1 MCVPHGVVID
11 NSDAPDVTITDLLNA
26 TFTVIPSCS
35 ITNRRC
41 NLAFFARSVDAPIRF
56 AKKVATKCDLI
67 ASGGTGKRR
76 MTSAELVDCK
86 SLLRGSLI
94 DVETKSRHY
103 RIECLGGN
111 AIRISGHPEYC
122 PDPVPAQLHG
132 SVDKEGVLELGL
144 IGRGMRLIFLLNER
158 RPVTTSRVLRV
169 HVDQP
174 KVVQPKSSPSIH

>member
-1 MCVPHGVVID
+1 MLPSG
-11 NSDAPDVTITDLLNA
+11 LLA
-26 TFTVIPSCS
+26 QGW
-35 ITNRRC
+35 RC
-41 NLAFFARSVDAPIRF
+41 PNIRER
-56 AKKVATKCDLI
+56 VATNGDLM
-67 ASGGTGKRR
+67 ASDRMGKLR
-76 MTSAELVDCK
+76 MTSAEFVDCK

-144 IGRGMRLIFLLNER
+144 IGRGMRLIFLLNEH

>member
-1 MCVPHGVVID
+1 M
-11 NSDAPDVTITDLLNA
+11 SDSAK
-26 TFTVIPSCS
+26 FS
-35 ITNRRC
+35 
-41 NLAFFARSVDAPIRF
+41 RSKKAIAPIR
-56 AKKVATKCDLI
+56 KKAATNGDVI
-67 ASGGTGKRR
+67 ASSTNGGCRDSY
-76 MTSAELVDCK
+76 MTSAELIDCK
-86 SLLRGSLI
+86 SLVRGSLI

-122 PDPVPAQLHG
+122 PDPVAAQLHG
-132 SVDKEGVLELGL
+132 SVDKEGILELGL
-144 IGRGMRLIFLLNER
+144 IGRGMRLMFLLDER

>member
-1 MCVPHGVVID
+1 
-11 NSDAPDVTITDLLNA
+11 
-26 TFTVIPSCS
+26 
-35 ITNRRC
+35 
-41 NLAFFARSVDAPIRF
+41 
-56 AKKVATKCDLI
+56 
-67 ASGGTGKRR
+67 

-86 SLLRGSLI
+86 SLVCGSLI

-132 SVDKEGVLELGL
+132 SVDKEGILELGL

-174 KVVQPKSSPSIH
+174 KVAQSKSSSSVH